1 MAKRAKCEGLLD
13 SLPDSIL
20 YHILSFLTARDAVRT
35 SVLSSRWR
43 TLHLSYVQ
51 IVDGCSFL
59 RLIFGCPVLEGMSTY
74 RGFNDFDHTIVID
87 APSLVYFEYLC
98 LVAIGYTLNMES
110 LETTDIKIFHYDA
123 ADRER
128 SAALLQGICNV
139 QKLLEIGL
147 GKKIDAGDLF
157 SPPVGVLG
165 ARPTHQPSA
174 SNVTA
179 DDSQQNRPHNVLVN
193 ESGMPNPIM
202 EPPPPVVVLGD
213 DGTRVAQGS
222 NPAHQGRS

>member
-1 MAKRAKCEGLLD
+1 MKVPTNVC
-13 SLPDSIL
+13 LPNL
-20 YHILSFLTARDAVRT
+20 
-35 SVLSSRWR
+35 R

-59 RLIFGCPVLEGMSTY
+59 RLIFGCPVLEGLGLFNCSIDGTSELNIRSLSLKRLVLDFDTLVGMSTY

-139 QKLLEIGL
+139 QVLRLSITDFDEP
-147 GKKIDAGDLF
+147 LF
-157 SPPVGVLG
+157 
-165 ARPTHQPSA
+165 
-174 SNVTA
+174 
-179 DDSQQNRPHNVLVN
+179 
-193 ESGMPNPIM
+193 
-202 EPPPPVVVLGD
+202 
-213 DGTRVAQGS
+213 
-222 NPAHQGRS
+222 